1 METVQR
7 TVVRVETRTH
17 TGPDAQVDD
26 GNMAISPARP
36 ETDPFLLLG
45 EAWFSSAGFSW
56 HPHRGPETVTL
67 VVDGVLEHCTRPQ

>member
-26 GNMAISPARP
+26 GNMVISPARP

-45 EAWFSSAGFSW
+45 EAWFASHPAKSAIPSA
-56 HPHRGPETVTL
+56 TVTAFM
-67 VVDGVLEHCTRPQ
+67 HRA